1 MVESTKAIRRRIR
14 GIKNIQQITK
24 AMEMVA
30 AVRYARTRSA
40 AENARPYVTKLQEV
54 MANLRQSM
62 TSIEHPLFARREVRK
77 IWCVLITGDRGLCG
91 TYNMNIIGEANR
103 FAEAQAPRHI
113 EWFIIGKKGHDA
125 LKRKGY
131 PIKAFFPIGSGE
143 LSQPD
148 MRNLINDLIHG
159 YEAREVDEVHLLFTQ
174 FVTVLT
180 HRPTQVKILPLEGAP
195 NRGEDKVQADFI
207 FEPSAQ
213 EIITSLAPL
222 FIETQIFH
230 AIIESFVSE
239 QAARMVSMRNAT
251 DNADEI
257 IRDLTLRYN
266 KARQASI
273 TKELIDIVSGAEAL
287 RAA

>member
-1 MVESTKAIRRRIR
+1 MAESTRAIRRRIR
-14 GIKNIQQITK
+14 GIKSIQQITK

-40 AENARPYVTKLQEV
+40 AENARPYVNRLQEM
-54 MANLRQSM
+54 MANVRQSISS
-62 TSIEHPLFARREVRK
+62 TEHPLFARREVRK
-77 IWCVLITGDRGLCG
+77 TWCVLITGDRGLCG

-103 FAEAQAPRHI
+103 FAEAQTPKPI
-113 EWFIIGKKGHDA
+113 EWVIIGKKGYDVF
-125 LKRKGY
+125 KRKGY

-148 MRNLINDLIHG
+148 MRNLVHDLING
-159 YEAREVDEVHLLFTQ
+159 YEAHEVDEAHLLYTQ

-180 HRPTQVKILPLEGAP
+180 HRPTQVRILPLEGA
-195 NRGEDKVQADFI
+195 RDREEDDVQVDFI

-230 AIIESFVSE
+230 AIVESFVSE
-239 QAARMVSMRNAT
+239 QAARMVTMRNAT
-251 DNADEI
+251 DNAEEI
-257 IRDLTLRYN
+257 IRDLTLRFN
-266 KARQASI
+266 KARQTSI
-273 TKELIDIVSGAEAL
+273 TKELIDIISGAEAL